1 MDKQPTPGYQ
11 FALTGTPTEAWSEAI
26 RKGLRAFNDAES
38 PYFLASRQPDKGAEP
53 LEIYVTDRAGA
64 LVGGLLAY
72 TVWGWLY
79 IDILWLDAAA
89 RGQAVGT
96 RLMQMAEAAARRRGC
111 THAHLRTFSF
121 QARGFYEKCG
131 YRVIGALDDY
141 PPGGTFYW
149 LRKDFA

>member
-1 MDKQPTPGYQ
+1 MGDHDPPGYH
-11 FALTGTPTEAWSEAI
+11 FALTGTPNEAWSATI
-26 RKGLRAFNDAES
+26 RNGLKAYNDAES
-38 PYFLASRQPDKGAEP
+38 PYFAAARQPETGAAP
-53 LEIYVTDRAGA
+53 LEIYVTDAAGT

-79 IDILWLDAAA
+79 IDILWLAEAA
-89 RGQAVGT
+89 RGHAVGT
-96 RLMQMAEAAARRRGC
+96 RLRALAEAEARRRGC

-131 YRVIGALDDY
+131 YRVIGALEGY

-149 LRKDFA
+149 LRKDFG